1 MIKLVSVYLFFV
13 NCNASSIQRC
23 PSFPIIGRFLCLF
36 AAGYRA
42 EDRKDF
48 NRILVRFSIQS
59 RQLRRQCWTDER
71 FQLIG
76 GSINPFT
83 ASGVVPGLELE
94 TVSSG
99 KIVFSTLGSF
109 FNQHTCSSSF
119 GTSALRETFQ
129 NVSKVVVFLTPFPN

>member
-1 MIKLVSVYLFFV
+1 MVSVYLFFV

-109 FNQHTCSSSF
+109 FKQLFTNYYNQLF
-119 GTSALRETFQ
+119 ISASGRMRF
-129 NVSKVVVFLTPFPN
+129 VKRFKMYRK